1 MFLLTC
7 VFEMTWRFAEFT
19 NVAGVV
25 THFVMRLRTAE
36 AEVLVYE
43 MLHPWAFWAFVWASR
58 FRACS
63 LDVALLAA
71 VVALSVGGV
80 GIACASGVYAAV

>member
-1 MFLLTC
+1 
-7 VFEMTWRFAEFT
+7 MTWRFAEFT

-58 FRACS
+58 FGACS
-63 LDVALLAA
+63 LEVALFAA
-71 VVALSVGGV
+71 VVALSAIGV
-80 GIACASGVYAAV
+80 GSACAPGFCAVV